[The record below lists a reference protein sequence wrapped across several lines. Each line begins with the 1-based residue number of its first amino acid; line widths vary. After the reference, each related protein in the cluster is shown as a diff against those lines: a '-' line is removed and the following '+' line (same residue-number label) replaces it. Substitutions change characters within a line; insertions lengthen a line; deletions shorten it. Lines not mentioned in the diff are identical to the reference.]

1 MTGEKK
7 KQFLFHDLTILWL
20 PIDNLLIKSRKF
32 GGKSYYCYS
41 GVLLFRCFL
50 FLVSSVMANQGSS
63 PVICNTLRN
72 KLRAFRKLEFFTSC

>member
-41 GVLLFRCFL
+41 GVLLYRCF
-50 FLVSSVMANQGSS
+50 
-63 PVICNTLRN
+63 VIQV
-72 KLRAFRKLEFFTSC
+72 FFVLGFQRDGEPRFESCDLQYFAQQTEGFS